1 MKKKSIMSLL
11 VTNVIVAVV
20 IISGFAW
27 TVYQDS
33 TSYYQ
38 LVKEQL
44 ESVVRLASTNAYAQ
58 IDEDLTKPL
67 MVSRTMANDAFLV
80 EWAHDESIDGATD
93 EQLSRLTTYLN
104 DYYKEYQYN
113 TIFFVSDKSK
123 KYYYQEGVHKTI
135 SKDDSHDQWYFSF
148 KESNTT
154 VSMELDTDE
163 SEGNSLTFFLN
174 YNVKDSDGN
183 SIGVIGVGYQI
194 SDIIEKM
201 EWYEK
206 NYELMIYLVGNERTV
221 KNNSSDK
228 NNFVTEEE
236 FYSIVGD
243 KSEIELAKD
252 SDFKLYWG
260 SSKEDNKCMVVKY
273 LDNLDWYLVIEK
285 DMNTIETMFLDNIY
299 RNIKYIV
306 IVVLLCLMITTGIFR
321 YYHNELVRRE
331 NTDELT
337 GLMNRKHFELVVK
350 KFRKKKSVKSLFI
363 FDIDR
368 FKSVNDTYGHN
379 FGDEVLAFVGK
390 VLQKSVT
397 NYGIVARWGGDEFCG
412 ILAGDAKMTEKI
424 LRDVMSELA
433 LEEERLGLLITIC
446 CGIVT
451 VDDDTP
457 FNILFEKADKA
468 LYQSK
473 KRGTNQISEYR
484 DKI

>member
-11 VTNVIVAVV
+11 VTNILVIVV
-20 IISGFAW
+20 ILSGFAW

-80 EWAHDESIDGATD
+80 EWARNEGVEGATD

-104 DYYKEYQYN
+104 EYYKEYRYN

-135 SKDDSHDQWYFSF
+135 SKEDSHDQWYFSF

-154 VSMELDTDE
+154 VSMELDSDE
-163 SEGNSLTFFLN
+163 SKGDSLTIFLN
-174 YNVKDSDGN
+174 YNVKDSNGN

-194 SDIIEKM
+194 FDIIEKM
-201 EWYEK
+201 DWYEST
-206 NYELMIYLVGNERTV
+206 YDLTICLVGSESTV
-221 KNNSSDK
+221 KKNSPDK

-236 FYSIVGD
+236 LYTLIGD
-243 KSEIELAKD
+243 KSAVKLSKD
-252 SDFKLYWG
+252 SDFELYWG
-260 SSKEDNKCMVVKY
+260 SSKQDNKCIVVKY

-285 DMNTIETMFLDNIY
+285 DMNTIETMFLDNMY
-299 RNIKYIV
+299 KNIKYIAV
-306 IVVLLCLMITTGIFR
+306 VVLLCLMITTGIFR
-321 YYHNELVRRE
+321 YYHNELIKRE

-337 GLMNRKHFELVVK
+337 GLINRKHFELVVK
-350 KFRKKKSVKSLFI
+350 KFRKKKTVKSLFV

-390 VLQKSVT
+390 ALQKSVA
-397 NYGIVARWGGDEFCG
+397 NYGVAARWGGDEFCG
-412 ILAGDAKMTEKI
+412 ILAVDAKMTEKI
-424 LRDVMSELA
+424 LRDVMNEIA
-433 LEEERLGLLITIC
+433 LEQDHFGLLITIC
-446 CGIVT
+446 CGIIA

-473 KRGTNQISEYR
+473 KRGNNQITEYH
-484 DKI
+484 D